1 MLPSCTNETETL
13 ASCKDCGLLHVG
25 LQGSVKCLKVNTCLE
40 IQLDNAKAC
49 SGWHS
54 HSLLLWPLSKAQGP
68 QIWNVLPLLLAS
80 VLDRGVYPLTA
91 APIPPLRVYLLFCG
105 GDEHLYCS
113 LQLRSQHLLSKGC
126 CHSVSKVATLIA
138 LLGVTVTG
146 MTCFPL
152 QSVVISLVAFLGR
165 DIIF

>member
-13 ASCKDCGLLHVG
+13 ASCPDFGLLHVG
-25 LQGSVKCLKVNTCLE
+25 LQGSVKCLKVNTCVE
-40 IQLDNAKAC
+40 IQLDNAKTC

-80 VLDRGVYPLTA
+80 VLDKGVYPLTA

-105 GDEHLYCS
+105 GDEHPYCS
-113 LQLRSQHLLSKGC
+113 LQLRSSISFLKAAATLSAKWPLSLLSL
-126 CHSVSKVATLIA
+126 VSR
-138 LLGVTVTG
+138 LL
-146 MTCFPL
+146 
-152 QSVVISLVAFLGR
+152 A
-165 DIIF
+165 